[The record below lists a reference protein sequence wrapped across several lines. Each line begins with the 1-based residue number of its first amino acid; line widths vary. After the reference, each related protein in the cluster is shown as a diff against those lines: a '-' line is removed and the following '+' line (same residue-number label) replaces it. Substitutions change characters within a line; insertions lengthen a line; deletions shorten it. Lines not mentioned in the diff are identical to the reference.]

1 MTDALYLTEI
11 STSLIAL
18 GLIVVISA
26 TVLLLLPRQTC
37 GDQLFWIVPCV
48 GIAGSE
54 AFRHTVEV
62 TLLVDGLLKSAI
74 IFVVSVMLS
83 AKIRS
88 TLARPMSAPAT
99 IMICGFFAAWP
110 TVLAVA
116 DIGGSPYLAV
126 TIGSLLGACCW
137 PMFDRQADMPSAHRR
152 DEIFLIILVLGYT
165 LWVISDI
172 PTASIEDTN
181 PLAEIFEHYAGVLIG
196 FATGSV
202 VLGHSIRENQH
213 LAERERAAR
222 VAQEESSQLLRAL
235 VEANPA
241 AVYVKDLAGRYQLV
255 NPVVMNWVNAAGVS
269 PIGKTAADIF
279 PPETAESMRQHDH
292 MVVESGQQINREVL
306 IPRAEGGMR
315 PVIDYKFPLFD
326 ADGKVNA
333 IAGLGV
339 DITQIKE
346 FENDLIMARFK
357 AEEANRAKSNFL
369 AHMSHELR
377 TPLNAIIGFSDVIQR
392 GMFGPDNMPLYQ
404 QYAGD
409 IHRAGNLLLTQVND
423 LLDIS
428 RVESGTFDLALKSV
442 ALNSIAEE
450 CCHLLHDQA
459 ERRKVALSID
469 PARPLPQV
477 VCDRRATLQV
487 LINLA
492 GNAIKYVP
500 EGSTI
505 TIAGGRTESGVDYF
519 LVEDNGPGLPSR
531 VLQAMLDPWTHQ
543 SAVVTENGQ
552 GGMGLM
558 LSRKLMEVQGGRLVI
573 ESSPRKGTR
582 IACQFGSA
590 SRDSQ
595 QATRSKGA

>member
-1 MTDALYLTEI
+1 MTNALYLTETI
-11 STSLIAL
+11 TSLIAL
-18 GLIVVISA
+18 GLVIFISA
-26 TVLLLLPRQTC
+26 TVLFLLPRRNC
-37 GDQLFWIVPCV
+37 GDQLFWIVPCIS
-48 GIAGSE
+48 IAASE

-62 TLLVDGLLKSAI
+62 TLLVDGLLKSAV
-74 IFVVSVMLS
+74 IFIVSVMLS
-83 AKIRS
+83 SRIRS
-88 TLARPMSAPAT
+88 TSARPAAVPAM
-99 IMICGFFAAWP
+99 IMVCGTFAAVP
-110 TVLAVA
+110 AILAAAGV
-116 DIGGSPYLAV
+116 GGPIYLAATV
-126 TIGSLLGACCW
+126 GCLLAASCW
-137 PMFDRQADMPSAHRR
+137 PMCDRQMEMPSARRR
-152 DEIFLIILVLGYT
+152 DEIFLILLVLGYT
-165 LWVISDI
+165 LWVISDV
-172 PTASIEDTN
+172 PSPEREDVS
-181 PLAEIFEHYAGVLIG
+181 PLSEVFEHYAGVLIG

-202 VLGHSIRENQH
+202 VLGHAIRENQH
-213 LAERERAAR
+213 LAEREHTAR
-222 VAQEESSQLLRAL
+222 VAQEEASQFLRAL
-235 VEANPA
+235 IDANPA

-255 NPVVMNWVNAAGVS
+255 NPVVMKWVNAPGVAL
-269 PIGKTAADIF
+269 IGKKAEDVF
-279 PPETAESMRQHDH
+279 PRETAESMRQHDL
-292 MVVESGQQINREVL
+292 MVIESGEQINREVL
-306 IPRAEGGMR
+306 IPHENGGMR
-315 PVIDYKFPLFD
+315 SLIDYKFPLFD

-333 IAGLGV
+333 VAGLAV

-346 FENDLIMARFK
+346 YENELIMARFK

-409 IHRAGNLLLTQVND
+409 IHRAGNLLLAQVND

-428 RVESGTFDLALKSV
+428 RVEAGTFDLALKSV
-442 ALNSIAEE
+442 ALNTIAEE
-450 CCHLLHDQA
+450 CCHLLRDQA
-459 ERRKVALSID
+459 ERRRVTLSID

-477 VCDRRATLQV
+477 TCDPRATLQV

-531 VLQAMLDPWTHQ
+531 VLQALLDPWTHQ

-552 GGMGLM
+552 GGMGLL

-573 ESSPRKGTR
+573 ESSPGKGTR
-582 IACQFGSA
+582 IACQFGGA
-590 SRDSQ
+590 SRESQ
-595 QATRSKGA
+595 QAARSKGA